1 MVLSV
6 AIGQGQRIGERRRV
20 RVRGGVRPISR
31 PRAIDQPIA
40 FRPIVEQPPP
50 ATDLQCPELEGL
62 QLYPDPASCNGF
74 YQVHKLISYI
84 NFSRV
89 FYPCPIRIRVL
100 LG

>member
-31 PRAIDQPIA
+31 PRAID
-40 FRPIVEQPPP
+40 FKPIVEQPPP

-89 FYPCPIRIRVL
+89 FYPCPIRIL
-100 LG
+100 LLVR